1 METKDPMA
9 SNTAKKLSTL
19 AALSYLVFMFIMTH
33 LPKQRIP
40 RTLELAGDKLLHT
53 TAFLVLG
60 FLLSLAVQLRV
71 RSFGWFAYTIP
82 TFVFGMI
89 YGWFDELTQPLFG
102 RFYDLQDLAVDG
114 LGLVMGMLLFEGVR
128 RLLARVLRIEEL
140 Q

>member
-1 METKDPMA
+1 MA
-9 SNTAKKLSTL
+9 SSIAKKLSTL
-19 AALSYLVFMFIMTH
+19 VALSYLVFMFIMTH
-33 LPKQRIP
+33 LPKRNVP

-53 TAFLVLG
+53 SAFLVLG

-71 RSFGWFAYTIP
+71 RSYGWFAYVIP
-82 TFVFGMI
+82 TFVFGLL

-102 RFYDLQDLAVDG
+102 RFYDLKDLAFDG

-140 Q
+140 R